1 MVATISPNNSNS
13 EHTLNTL
20 RYADRVKELKADGS
34 AKGPLQGQ
42 DTNSGQEEYMD
53 DVEGYGDDGMA
64 ANVYDDGFL
73 SSDGENVAD
82 VTIDLL
88 EDEEFPDILGQ
99 EEMVGM
105 NIYEHE
111 LEEPSRQAGH
121 DSQGSNMQTHP
132 NQQQQQQQHML
143 QHQQQQPL
151 GSERLREPAKSK
163 LSRDRERDP
172 QQSLKGRKTDAFSR
186 LPMPKSFQQ
195 QSASALSSST
205 PPSNIPGPQH
215 HHTLSGASGRSNS
228 TNASPPLGSKIREPK
243 SSPSDV
249 VMSSGGSD
257 YISQKGG
264 ANASVASP
272 STIKQPSVSAKHGQ
286 TLSISSNNNGSVSTG
301 SASGNNDPDNCHMA
315 SPTSPNAT
323 TSSGIDN
330 GASASG
336 NSNKNWTAADIAD
349 FLTEH
354 RNHMRDC
361 GEITKR
367 ETKLLANVTLGMSSP
382 IHAQNTGYSNSRE
395 SFMKYLNEL
404 DEIVDE
410 KLITIVAMS
419 QKLKALRG
427 LS

>member
-34 AKGPLQGQ
+34 TKGPLQGQ
-42 DTNSGQEEYMD
+42 DTNSAQEEYMD

-121 DSQGSNMQTHP
+121 DSQGSNMQTRP
-132 NQQQQQQQHML
+132 NQQQQQQQHIL
-143 QHQQQQPL
+143 QHQQQPPL
-151 GSERLREPAKSK
+151 ESGRLCEPAKSK
-163 LSRDRERDP
+163 SSRDRERDP

-195 QSASALSSST
+195 QQSASALSSST
-205 PPSNIPGPQH
+205 PPSSI
-215 HHTLSGASGRSNS
+215 SGTPGRSNS

-243 SSPSDV
+243 SSSSDV

-257 YISQKGG
+257 HISQKGG

-272 STIKQPSVSAKHGQ
+272 NAIKQPSVNTKHSQ
-286 TLSISSNNNGSVSTG
+286 ALSISSNNNGSVSTG

-323 TSSGIDN
+323 ISSGIDN
-330 GASASG
+330 GASTGG
-336 NSNKNWTAADIAD
+336 NNNKNWTAADIAD

-427 LS
+427 IS